1 MINPIF
7 QYIVFEIHYIVF
19 ETKSHNGCCNGCWI
33 WLMCSFVFYKS
44 EWPDSLPYPWIKP
57 QRKTS
62 VISASDTLQILFL
75 DCNTSATMSVT
86 IIASTTL
93 CKHKCLSSK
102 LRLKSSLSK
111 MIKNHGV
118 TFRNR
123 QDIWILF
130 SKIMQSQVWNR
141 LRCWNVLFCNCKEL
155 ARCQQCPVLKV
166 TQKFPVQLLKRGKH
180 LTPTKEMHNIKFIG
194 SRNTETIIEGKGV
207 LKHTFLT
214 TSLFGDS
221 EYFFCCKPVYF
232 WQVFLMKTQL
242 QYPAFCAQY
251 TDVHWAF

>member
-44 EWPDSLPYPWIKP
+44 EWPDSLPYPGIKP

-123 QDIWILF
+123 QDI
-130 SKIMQSQVWNR
+130 
-141 LRCWNVLFCNCKEL
+141 
-155 ARCQQCPVLKV
+155 
-166 TQKFPVQLLKRGKH
+166 
-180 LTPTKEMHNIKFIG
+180 
-194 SRNTETIIEGKGV
+194 
-207 LKHTFLT
+207 
-214 TSLFGDS
+214 
-221 EYFFCCKPVYF
+221 
-232 WQVFLMKTQL
+232 
-242 QYPAFCAQY
+242 
-251 TDVHWAF
+251 